1 MKKKIIITSAL
12 TAALM
17 LAGAVGGT
25 FAWFTSEAKTDVSI
39 TAGTVKVESAV
50 ELAGAYSLGVARTDG
65 TFENGGT
72 YKLEGALLK
81 LEKMTPGDSVVL
93 KVVASNASDVNIKW
107 RIKANKSGELAS
119 GLQFKVFSDAELTT
133 EATGLGVW
141 SEPTTEQNL
150 GTYYV
155 QIALPEE
162 AGNEYQG
169 KTAQIGLVVQAVQGN
184 KATPAD
190 LVVND
195 TDKTVS
201 IGSTDGWQE
210 FAANVDSG
218 NTYNGYTVSLAADLD
233 FAGQE
238 FEDAGYYRSTQ
249 SFKEVKPT
257 QATYEYALFAGNFN
271 GNGHTIS
278 NITKSYNPEFGEI
291 AGVLPY
297 LGSGNAT
304 KLENVFVKNVKFLNA
319 YKAGGFIGNGGTRGY
334 TLDKVSVEDVEI
346 TTVRQSGGIVGASYG
361 AAFTNL
367 SAKNVK
373 IVAQPFEY
381 GYGYDDG
388 DKIGGIIG
396 LNQNDSG
403 LDITNCTV
411 ENVEIVGYK
420 DIGAIAGYFG
430 TNRATYV
437 QVFKGNVVKGTIKL
451 TADQKTHHYEDA
463 TARVDGASATDT
475 NFYGASDLH
484 IKGVGRVGG
493 KSTHEDSEYV
503 DADVSA
509 ATYTVNLLR

>member
-17 LAGAVGGT
+17 LAGAVGGSL
-25 FAWFTSEAKTDVSI
+25 AWFTSESKTDVSVS
-39 TAGTVKVESAV
+39 AGIVKVESTV
-50 ELAGAYSLGVARTDG
+50 ELVGAYSLGVARTDG

-72 YKLEGALLK
+72 YALADAVLTLNK
-81 LEKMTPGDSVVL
+81 VTPGDSVVL
-93 KVVASNASDVNIKW
+93 KVVATNASDVNIKW
-107 RIKANKSGELAS
+107 RIKASSSGELAS

-169 KTAQIGLVVQAVQGN
+169 KAAQVALKLEAVQGN
-184 KATPAD
+184 KETPVD
-190 LVVND
+190 IVIDEEGKSVVIN
-195 TDKTVS
+195 T
-201 IGSTDGWQE
+201 TDGWQT
-210 FAANVDSG
+210 FAANVDGG
-218 NTYNGYTVSLAADLD
+218 NKYAGYNVSLGYDLD
-233 FAGQE
+233 FSGIA
-238 FEDAGYYRSTQ
+238 FEDAGYNRSTV
-249 SFKEVKPT
+249 SLREGAEVRES
-257 QATYEYALFAGNFN
+257 AAFEGSFN
-271 GNGHTIS
+271 GNNHTIS
-278 NITKSYNPEFGEI
+278 NITKTYDVDHGEI
-291 AGVLPY
+291 AGVFPY
-297 LGSGNAT
+297 LAGNDTA
-304 KLENVFVKNVKFLNA
+304 EFKNVNLKNIKFLNA
-319 YKAGGFIGNGGTRGY
+319 YKAGGFVGNGGTRAY
-334 TLDKVSVEDVEI
+334 KMENVNVENVEI
-346 TTVRQSGGIVGASYG
+346 EAVRQSGGIIGASYG
-361 AAFTNL
+361 TSLNNL

-373 IVAQPFEY
+373 ITAQPY
-381 GYGYDDG
+381 TYYNKTDDG

-396 LNQNDSG
+396 FNQNDSG

-420 DIGAIAGYFG
+420 DIGPIAGYFG

-451 TADQKTHHYEDA
+451 TADQKTHHYENA
-463 TARVDGASATDT
+463 TARVDGADPTNTD
-475 NFYGASDLH
+475 FYGASDLH

-493 KSTHEDSEYV
+493 KSTHEESEYV

>member
-1 MKKKIIITSAL
+1 MKKKIILTSAL

-162 AGNEYQG
+162 ASNEYQG

-218 NTYNGYTVSLAADLD
+218 NAYNGYTVSLAADLD

-238 FEDAGYYRSTQ
+238 FEDAGYYRSSV
-249 SFKEVKPT
+249 SFKDGTEVFAG
-257 QATYEYALFAGNFN
+257 QAFGGNFN

-278 NITKSYNPEFGEI
+278 NITKTYDVDYGEI
-291 AGVLPY
+291 AGVFPY

-304 KLENVFVKNVKFLNA
+304 KLENVKLKNIKFLNA

-334 TLDKVSVEDVEI
+334 TLENVSVENVEI
-346 TTVRQSGGIVGASYG
+346 ETVRQSGGIVGASYG
-361 AAFTNL
+361 TEFKNL

-373 IVAQPFEY
+373 ITAQPYTYVFKNKT
-381 GYGYDDG
+381 DDG

-396 LNQNDSG
+396 FNQNDSG

-463 TARVDGASATDT
+463 TARVDGADSSNT

-493 KSTHEDSEYV
+493 KSTHEESEYV

>member
-1 MKKKIIITSAL
+1 MKNKALISAIL

-17 LAGAVGGT
+17 AGGAVGGT
-25 FAWFTSEAKTDVSI
+25 LAWFTSESKTDVSI
-39 TAGTVKVESAV
+39 TAGTVKVESSV
-50 ELAGAYSLGVARTDG
+50 ELVGAYSLGVARTDG

-72 YKLEGALLK
+72 YELTDTLLK
-81 LEKMTPGDSVVL
+81 LDKMTPGDSVVL

-119 GLQFKVFSDAELTT
+119 GLEFKVFTDAALTT
-133 EATGLGVW
+133 EASAMGTW
-141 SEPTTEQNL
+141 SDPTTEQNL

-155 QIALPEE
+155 SIKLPEE

-169 KTAQIGLVVQAVQGN
+169 KTAQIGLVVEAVQGN

-238 FEDAGYYRSTQ
+238 FEDAGYYRSTK

-257 QATYEYALFAGNFN
+257 ESTYEYAYFAGNFN
-271 GNGHTIS
+271 GEGHTIS

-291 AGVLPY
+291 AGVFPY

-334 TLDKVSVEDVEI
+334 TLENVSVENVEI
-346 TTVRQSGGIVGASYG
+346 ETVRQSGGIVGASYG
-361 AAFTNL
+361 VEFKNL

-388 DKIGGIIG
+388 DKIGGIVG
-396 LNQNDSG
+396 FVQADSG
-403 LDITNCTV
+403 LDITGCTV
-411 ENVEIVGYK
+411 ENIDITGYK
-420 DIGAIAGYFG
+420 DIGAIAGVYG
-430 TNRATYV
+430 TSKANYV
-437 QVFKGNVVKGTIKL
+437 QVFKDNVVKGTIKL
-451 TADQKTHHYEDA
+451 TADQKTHNYEDA
-463 TARVDGASATDT
+463 KARVDGADAADT
-475 NFYGASDLH
+475 NYYGASDLH

-493 KSTHEDSEYV
+493 KSTHEESEYV
-503 DADVSA
+503 DADVSG
-509 ATYTVNLLR
+509 ATYIVNLLR